1 MEAETTKS
9 EKIADRPHRTT
20 VVLSLFAV
28 VVAIGSAAIA
38 GISVHI
44 AHLQYELAR
53 DVKEKADAAA
63 KQHEVQQERML
74 AATEKA
80 AAGQKELADE
90 ATNSLELARSQLQAQ
105 FRPWLRV
112 AKVEVVPSPISAKDD
127 IITIINQG
135 TSQTEDVVA
144 KCFVVTNTIPAGHP
158 LDETPKTTKADLG
171 ILPFFDLQ
179 TKEVGTLEI
188 YTPLVM
194 RFVRSARAG
203 GRLAYEHSD
212 LDCGITYGGE
222 FGAKHKLSFTIQ
234 LKEDGSV
241 DTDEYSLRQKTK

>member
-28 VVAIGSAAIA
+28 VVAIGSATIA

-44 AHLQYELAR
+44 ARLQYELAR
-53 DVKEKADAAA
+53 DVKEKADAVA

-90 ATNSLELARSQLQAQ
+90 ATNSLKLARSQLEAQ

-112 AKVEVVPSPISAKDD
+112 AKVEVVPNPISAKDG
-127 IITIINQG
+127 IITIINQS

-144 KCFVVTNTIPAGHP
+144 KCFVVTNAIPAGHP

-179 TKEVGTLEI
+179 TKEVKASPESA
-188 YTPLVM
+188 PLLIDG
-194 RFVRSARAG
+194 SSDG
-203 GRLAYEHSD
+203 GR
-212 LDCGITYGGE
+212 DC
-222 FGAKHKLSFTIQ
+222 
-234 LKEDGSV
+234 
-241 DTDEYSLRQKTK
+241 